1 MLIKSGFLETLKNAN
16 VTPVYKKVSGNDEAS
31 YRSVSILSSPSK
43 YTLKKKK
50 KNIIAVLEKILFHAL
65 VF

>member
-1 MLIKSGFLETLKNAN
+1 MLLKSGFLETLKNAN

-43 YTLKKKK
+43 YTLMIFFQ
-50 KNIIAVLEKILFHAL
+50 NTIAVLEKILFHAL